1 MHEQEVQQEQ
11 GLKNMRMFEAHLRL
25 QLHSEEQEVASIVNG
40 GSLEKKTVESKRQ
53 AGKTRSRNLVTF
65 QEGSIRSDISL

>member
-11 GLKNMRMFEAHLRL
+11 ALENMTTLEAQLRL
-25 QLHSEEQEVASIVNG
+25 QLHPEEQKEASIFNG
-40 GSLEKKTVESKRQ
+40 VSLKEAFESKRQ
-53 AGKTRSRNLVTF
+53 AGKTRLRNSVTF